1 MASVHVRKA
10 APGDPRAARK
20 APRRGAAAK
29 AASGRKAP
37 GKPTARKAPGKQPGR
52 RRAATRAPF
61 RSYTIEVTQVRKW
74 TIGVPGSEA
83 RSMAEAIRDRRDAR
97 ARPEAE
103 RGLRPYRHR
112 RLRAHRGEVA
122 ARARRRV
129 GSRGDPMNPVTG
141 ALVTGLAEKIATA
154 LGDLGK
160 LRHANECVRERLA
173 ALRALAE
180 VKRGS

>member
-83 RSMAEAIRDRRDAR
+83 RSMAEASEIAETLARVRKPSASRRGRR
-97 ARPEAE
+97 AGASTCR
-103 RGLRPYRHR
+103 
-112 RLRAHRGEVA
+112 VA
-122 ARARRRV
+122 W
-129 GSRGDPMNPVTG
+129 
-141 ALVTGLAEKIATA
+141 
-154 LGDLGK
+154 
-160 LRHANECVRERLA
+160 
-173 ALRALAE
+173 
-180 VKRGS
+180 